1 MSSRRIA
8 TPRAGAVQPPSPPG
22 RESGLYE
29 GAFASKEPLMRSHL
43 LVPADDAKKLEQA
56 LASQADCLWLD
67 LETLAPASKPRSRE
81 LVLSFLQLAREK
93 SALHLKLFIRVN
105 GFESGEIDAD
115 LDILMKGAPDGI
127 VLPKSRGGADVQ
139 HLGAKLALREAEYDL
154 SDGCTRIIA
163 IAAETPAAI
172 FKMGTYPGA
181 SRRLAGLSWAPDDL
195 AAAIGAKSTRA
206 PDGALTPPYEL
217 ARSLTLMAA
226 KGAGVA
232 AIDCAATEL
241 QDDSGFKAECA
252 AARRDGFAGKLA
264 IGLDQVALI
273 NATFA

>member
-1 MSSRRIA
+1 M
-8 TPRAGAVQPPSPPG
+8 V
-22 RESGLYE
+22 YE
-29 GAFASKEPLMRSHL
+29 GAFASKEPVMRSHL

-56 LASQADCLWLD
+56 LESQADCLWLD
-67 LETLAPASKPRSRE
+67 LEAPASKPRARE
-81 LVLSFLQLAREK
+81 LALSFLQSAREK
-93 SALHLKLFIRVN
+93 SPQVPQLFIRVN

-115 LDILMKGAPDGI
+115 LDIVMKGAPEEI
-127 VLPKSRGGADVQ
+127 VLPKSRGAADVQ

-154 SDGCTRIIA
+154 PDGGTRIIA

-195 AAAIGAKSTRA
+195 AAAIDAKSTHA
-206 PDGALTPPYEL
+206 PDGALTSPYEL

-226 KGAGVA
+226 KAAGVA
-232 AIDCAATEL
+232 AIDCAPTLRDRAGL
-241 QDDSGFKAECA
+241 KAECE

-264 IGLDQVALI
+264 FHEDQLAII
-273 NATFA
+273 NAVFA